1 MHRASMLFVC
11 GCWVVAV
18 ASLGLRAGD
27 QAARPQAPAPGGQA
41 VAPGAQAVAPGGQA
55 VAPQSEQAL
64 VKQYCVS
71 CHNTRARTGGLSLEE
86 LDPSAAASHSDVW
99 EKVITKVRGGMM
111 PPVGMPRPDEATL
124 QGFAVS
130 LEQRI
135 DAQALISPDPG
146 HKPIH
151 RLNRTEY
158 RNAVRDLL
166 GLEVEVMDLLPADD
180 ESHGFDNIAGVL
192 RVSSSLLEQY
202 LTAARRVSSLAVGTD
217 TEVVRLAYRVPP
229 DDSQQDEVDGLGL
242 GTRGGFRFR
251 HNFPQDAEFELAISL
266 MRNFHGYVTGLEFAH
281 RVEIAIDGEQVFVA
295 QVGGPEDNLASDR
308 NMSAAALAIEKR
320 LTARVRVAAGPHDVG
335 VTFFRRN
342 RAASDEPLQLH
353 ERHHDLQDMNG
364 LPLVEQVMV
373 TGPFNPTGPG
383 NTPSRRRIFTCRPES
398 GAALARRSAERE
410 VGCARTILTALAQR
424 AYRRPVTADDLAPLM
439 DLYQAARAEG
449 GTFDAGIEQSLRLV
463 LASPKFLFRVETPP
477 AASGST
483 QPGRAARVTDLEL
496 ASRLSFFLWSSIPD
510 EELLKLAGQGRLDEP
525 AVLQAQV
532 ERMLRD
538 PRSRALVDN
547 FASQWLRLRNLRS
560 HSPIAR
566 DFPNFDNELRE
577 AFRTE
582 TELFFASIIREDRS
596 VVDLLNADYTY
607 VNERL
612 ARHYGIPNV
621 YGSHFRRVTVQQPA
635 RRGLLGHGSILTVT
649 SYPNRTSPVL
659 RGKWVLENLLGTPPP
674 APPQDV
680 PDIEENQPGEDARSL
695 RARLEMHRRSP
706 SCASCHRVMDPL
718 GFALENFDGLG
729 QWRDKEPGGAIDPTG
744 QLADGTPI
752 DGPVALRNAVLE
764 RREMFVRTLTEKLM
778 TYGLGRGI
786 ELDDRPLVREVARN
800 AAARDYRWSSIVLGI
815 VRSAP
820 FQMKKAPAPDGAA
833 RQVATVAA
841 RSSRGRLEE

>member
-1 MHRASMLFVC
+1 MLFFC
-11 GCWVVAV
+11 ACWVIAV
-18 ASLGLRAGD
+18 TSLGLRAGD
-27 QAARPQAPAPGGQA
+27 PSAQPQAPPPGGQG
-41 VAPGAQAVAPGGQA
+41 VGRDSV
-55 VAPQSEQAL
+55 PQSEQAL
-64 VKQYCVS
+64 VKQYCVT
-71 CHNTRARTGGLSLEE
+71 CHNARVLTGGLSLEG
-86 LDPSAAASHSDVW
+86 LDPAAAASHSDLW
-99 EKVITKVRGGMM
+99 EKVIMKLRGGMM
-111 PPVGMPRPDEATL
+111 PPVGMPRPGEATL
-124 QGFAVS
+124 QAFAAS
-130 LEQRI
+130 LERRI
-135 DAQALISPDPG
+135 DGQALTSPDPG

-166 GLEVEVMDLLPADD
+166 DLEVDVRDLLPADD

-229 DDSQQDEVDGLGL
+229 DDSQQDEVDGVGL
-242 GTRGGFRFR
+242 GTRGGLRFR
-251 HNFPQDAEFELAISL
+251 HNFPQNAEYELAIGL
-266 MRNFHGYVTGLEFAH
+266 MQNFHGYITGLEFAH
-281 RVEIAIDGEQVFVA
+281 RVEIAIDGEQVFTA
-295 QVGGPEDNLASDR
+295 HVGGEEDNLASDR
-308 NMSAAALAIEKR
+308 NMSAAALAIHER
-320 LTARVRVAAGPHDVG
+320 LKARVRVAAGPHDVG

-364 LPLVEQVMV
+364 LPIVEQVTV
-373 TGPFNPTGPG
+373 TGPFAPTGPG
-383 NTPSRRRIFTCRPES
+383 DTPSRRRIFTCRPGTPAQEAS
-398 GAALARRSAERE
+398 
-410 VGCARTILTALAQR
+410 CAKTILTDLAHR
-424 AYRRPVTADDLAPLM
+424 AFRRPVTAGDLDPLM
-439 DLYQAARAEG
+439 ELYEAARAEG
-449 GTFDAGIEQSLRLV
+449 STFDTGIEQALRLV
-463 LASPKFLFRVETPP
+463 LASPKFLFRVEEPP
-477 AASGST
+477 AAA
-483 QPGRAARVTDLEL
+483 GRVEPVSDLEL

-510 EELLKLAGQGRLDEP
+510 GELLKLAEQGRLDEP

-547 FASQWLRLRNLRS
+547 FAAQWLRLRNLRS
-560 HSPIAR
+560 HTPIAR

-577 AFRTE
+577 AFRIE
-582 TELFFASIIREDRS
+582 TELFFESIIREDRS
-596 VVDLLNADYTY
+596 VLDLLNADYTY

-621 YGSHFRRVTVQQPA
+621 YGSHFRRVTVKQDA
-635 RRGLLGHGSILTVT
+635 RRGLLGQGSILTVT

-680 PDIEENQPGEDARSL
+680 PDIEENQPGEEARSL
-695 RARLEMHRRSP
+695 RARLEAHRRNP
-706 SCASCHRVMDPL
+706 TCASCHRVMDPL

-729 QWRDKEPGGAIDPTG
+729 RWREKEPGGAIDPTG

-752 DGPVALRNAVLE
+752 DGPVALRKAVLE

-786 ELDDRPLVREVARN
+786 EVDDRPLVRRVARE
-800 AAARDYRWSSIVLGI
+800 AAAHDYRWSAIVLGI

-820 FQMKKAPAPDGAA
+820 FQMKKAPAPDAQQAATAAA
-833 RQVATVAA
+833 R
-841 RSSRGRLEE
+841 